1 MTDKQTIDMYK
12 TLGINIVPIGKGDGK
27 SLRLSGWNR
36 FCAEKYIEDIPTDQ
50 DFAVMMGS
58 ASGNLVCL
66 DFDHCSSIE
75 VLNDLIPD
83 CINKTLVIRSG
94 NGYHIY
100 LRVKDIAYKKLDE
113 SPIATIYLHKEIGGI
128 TQNLELKAHGSYV
141 IGASSDH
148 YDKNDAGEYYQTGKK
163 YRVISNVSHVK
174 KLDLS
179 HLELLENIKGKD
191 WLSKSEVRVG
201 ADGTFVEKES
211 IMELTMRK
219 WHAGERYNNGWRIAL
234 DRFMNDWEYDKV
246 MDEARSLNQRCCDPP
261 RSESEV
267 TRWVNNAIP
276 LAAKNKD
283 NKDSPYFKKNRVKGK
298 ASKSDKVED
307 EIGHVAD
314 ILLEEYHFKT
324 YKDTDQ
330 LLVWDGKIYN
340 DLVAESIV
348 RERCETEIEEC
359 TAHNC
364 AEVIAKIKRRSY
376 VMRKMF
382 NHYPCIDCKG
392 EGITEDKSMCNLCSG
407 KGKFNIITLENGI
420 LNIDTMNFMEHNHK
434 NLATFYVPI
443 TWDTAPLGHTD
454 IDFKTLEECVGST
467 KFFNYLKEC
476 FTVGGVFNAESE
488 QDVFTAIETMALIL
502 LKNNALQKSAMFI
515 GGGSNGKSI
524 LLEYI
529 DSMFGK
535 LNVTHIPIQDLA
547 EGGFILSRLDGKL
560 ANIFADIESTELRKS
575 GKLKQIIG
583 GEGIEVQRKYQD
595 PFTMYPRAKFI
606 FSANRFPK
614 TYDQTDGFFR
624 RFVVLQWR
632 RKFTDEDKDIHL
644 LEKLTTDKQEM
655 SQVFKL
661 IVQMA
666 KNMDK
671 RGDFAFTKSV
681 NQVRDTWNE
690 LADPILMYIQK
701 RLIDAGGNVCTK
713 KEVYEDYVK
722 FARRYEM
729 APLRIGAFG
738 TEFRNYYEEVTVR
751 DKDTSSVSKYWC
763 DFKIK
768 PDPVQD
774 GAMDKHLG

>member
-1 MTDKQTIDMYK
+1 MTDKSTIDMYR
-12 TLGINIVPIGKGDGK
+12 TQGVNIVPIAKGDGK
-27 SLRLSGWNR
+27 SLRISGWNIY
-36 FCAEKYIEDIPTDQ
+36 CNQKYIEDIPTDQ
-50 DFAVMMGS
+50 DFAVMNGK
-58 ASGNLVCL
+58 ASGNLVVL
-66 DFDHCSSIE
+66 DFDHCDSIE
-75 VLNDLIPD
+75 VLNDLVPN
-83 CINKTLVIRSG
+83 CINKTLVVRSG

-100 LRVKDIAYKKLDE
+100 LRVSDVAKNKDE
-113 SPIATIYLHKEIGGI
+113 SPIATIYLHKEIEGVI
-128 TQNLELKAHGSYV
+128 QNLELKAHGSYV

-148 YDKNDAGEYYQTGKK
+148 YDKNDAGEYYKTGKN
-163 YRVISNVSHVK
+163 YRIISNTTHIK
-174 KLDLS
+174 KLDLT
-179 HLELLENIKGKD
+179 HLELLDQIKKKE

-219 WHAGERYNNGWRIAL
+219 WHQGERYNNGWRIAL
-234 DRFMNDWEYDKV
+234 DRFMNDWDYDKV
-246 MDEARSLNQRCCDPP
+246 LAEAKSLNQKCCDPP
-261 RSESEV
+261 RGEAEV

-276 LAAKNKD
+276 LAAKNKED
-283 NKDSPYFKKNRVKGK
+283 KDSPYFKKNKVHGK
-298 ASKSDKVED
+298 SSKQDTDD
-307 EIGHVAD
+307 EIGEVAD
-314 ILLEEYHFKT
+314 TLLEEFHFKT

-348 RERCETEIEEC
+348 RERCETEIDEC
-359 TAHNC
+359 TAHKC

-376 VMRKMF
+376 VMRDRF
-382 NHYPCIDCKG
+382 NYYPCEECKG
-392 EGITEDKSMCNLCSG
+392 EGTDKDQNMCQLCSG

-443 TWDTAPLGHTD
+443 TWDDSPLGHTD
-454 IDFKTLEECVGST
+454 IDFEALESLLGDT
-467 KFFNYLKEC
+467 KFFKYLKEC
-476 FTVGGVFNAESE
+476 FTVSNVFNAESE

-502 LKNNALQKSAMFI
+502 LKNNSIQKSAMYI

-529 DSMFGK
+529 DNMFGK
-535 LNVTHIPIQDLA
+535 LNITHIPIQELA
-547 EGGFILSRLDGKL
+547 EGGFVLSRLDGKL

-595 PFTMYPRAKFI
+595 PYTMYPRAKFI

-655 SQVFKL
+655 SQVFKV
-661 IVQMA
+661 IVQIA

-671 RGDFAFTKSV
+671 NGDFTFTKTV

-690 LADPILMYIQK
+690 LADPILMYIQQ
-701 RLIDAGGNVCTK
+701 RLIDAGGSICTK

-722 FARRYEM
+722 FARQYEM
-729 APLRIGAFG
+729 VPLRIGAFG

-768 PDPVQD
+768 PDPVQE